1 MDKKYNDLIGDI
13 LENSGEKDNYTGVGK
28 GKPLSKSY
36 NKRDILQNFQEKA
49 KEAGF
54 LPPWLKLQKKKYK
67 SVEKSKSLSKSYN
80 IRDILQNF
88 QEKTKDAGFLP
99 PWLKLQK
106 EIVELVNSVE
116 TENDIKTINKK
127 IKKYN
132 TMCPAPIQK
141 SPI

>member
-54 LPPWLKLQKKKYK
+54 LPPWLKLQK
-67 SVEKSKSLSKSYN
+67 
-80 IRDILQNF
+80 
-88 QEKTKDAGFLP
+88 
-99 PWLKLQK
+99 
-106 EIVELVNSVE
+106 EIAVLVHSAE
-116 TENDIKTINKK
+116 TENDIKSINKK
-127 IKKYN
+127 SKKYN
-132 TMCPAPIQK
+132 TMCPAPMQK
-141 SPI
+141 SRISLDNLNKAKRIWGIRLSYIKKLD

>member
-54 LPPWLKLQKKKYK
+54 LPPWLKLQK
-67 SVEKSKSLSKSYN
+67 
-80 IRDILQNF
+80 
-88 QEKTKDAGFLP
+88 
-99 PWLKLQK
+99 
-106 EIVELVNSVE
+106 EIAVLVHSAE
-116 TENDIKTINKK
+116 TENDIKSINKK

-132 TMCPAPIQK
+132 TMCPAPMQK
-141 SPI
+141 SRISLDNLNKAKRIW